1 MLPLLHSLCKLSSC
15 LPAYTPIFSIWWT
28 ACAALALPRTA
39 AVAVEAVE
47 EVVEEQIKRLPI
59 LELGAWRFGAV
70 TSLKV
75 FLSKTLSKL
84 FERESFRGW
93 G

>member
-1 MLPLLHSLCKLSSC
+1 MLPLLNVPSSLCSR
-15 LPAYTPIFSIWWT
+15 LPAYTPFFSIRWI

-47 EVVEEQIKRLPI
+47 EVVEEHIERLPI

-70 TSLKV
+70 RSLKV
-75 FLSKTLSKL
+75 F
-84 FERESFRGW
+84 FQSF
-93 G
+93 